1 MGGHMPDITRIV
13 CPIDFSEPS
22 RHAIEHAV
30 ALARWYEAPIVA
42 LHVHTP
48 ARAPVPAF
56 ELVGVGGP
64 GPEEPELALLRA
76 ATDDFVTTVSPPGAE
91 IRVAIEFGSPAAQ
104 IVAEAVARPGT
115 LIVMGTRGAGGFE
128 HLLIGSVAEK
138 VLRTAACPV
147 MTVPPRARLSSRV
160 PFKRVLC
167 PIDFSPASRH
177 ALSLAMSFAREGDA
191 ELTLLHVMTG
201 LSAGEAAPNSRA
213 FFSPEYA
220 GFRGRDA
227 LENLR
232 ALIPK
237 EASDWCFPHAQVAH
251 GDPAGEILR
260 FAADH
265 RMDVIGMGVDGRS
278 GFDQVV
284 FGSTTNAVIR
294 AATCPVVTL
303 RREGSTS

>member
-1 MGGHMPDITRIV
+1 MPDITRIV

-30 ALARWYEAPIVA
+30 SLARWYEAPILA
-42 LHVHTP
+42 LHVHT
-48 ARAPVPAF
+48 AVRAPVPAF

-64 GPEEPELALLRA
+64 GYAEPEVALLRA
-76 ATDDFVTTVSPPGAE
+76 ATDDFVTTVSPFGAA
-91 IRVAIEFGSPAAQ
+91 IRVAVEFGMPAAE
-104 IVAEAVARPGT
+104 IVAEGGANPGT
-115 LIVMGTRGAGGFE
+115 LIVMGTRGAGGLE
-128 HLLIGSVAEK
+128 HLLLGSVAEK
-138 VLRTAACPV
+138 VLRTASCPV
-147 MTVPPRARLSSRV
+147 MTVPPRARLTSRL

-167 PIDFSPASRH
+167 PIDFSPASQH
-177 ALSLAMSFAREGDA
+177 ALALAMSFAREGDA
-191 ELTLLHVMTG
+191 ALTLLHVMSG
-201 LSAGEAAPNSRA
+201 LSPGEGAPNSRA
-213 FFSPEYA
+213 FYSPEYA

-237 EASDWCFPHAQVAH
+237 DAADWCFPDARIAH

-260 FAADH
+260 FTGNH
-265 RMDVIGMGVDGRS
+265 QMDVIVMGVDGRS
-278 GFDQVV
+278 AFDQMV

>member
-1 MGGHMPDITRIV
+1 MPDITRIV

-22 RHAIEHAV
+22 HHAIEHAV
-30 ALARWYEAPIVA
+30 TVARWYEAPILA
-42 LHVHTP
+42 LHVHT
-48 ARAPVPAF
+48 AVRAPVTAF
-56 ELVGVGGP
+56 ELVGVGAP
-64 GPEEPELALLRA
+64 GDEDPELALLRA
-76 ATDDFVTTVSPPGAE
+76 ATDDFVTTVSPPGAV
-91 IRVAIEFGSPAAQ
+91 IRVAVGLGSPAAE
-104 IVAEAVARPGT
+104 IVAEAGASPGT
-115 LIVMGTRGAGGFE
+115 LIVMGTRGAGGLE
-128 HLLIGSVAEK
+128 HLLLGSVAEK
-138 VLRTAACPV
+138 VLRTASCPV
-147 MTVPPRARLSSRV
+147 MTVPPRARITSRL

-167 PIDFSPASRH
+167 PIDFSPASQH

-191 ELTLLHVMTG
+191 ELTLLHVVTG
-201 LSAGEAAPNSRA
+201 LTPGETPPNSRA
-213 FFSPEYA
+213 FYSPEYA

-237 EASDWCFPHAQVAH
+237 EAADWCFPGAQLAR

-265 RMDVIGMGVDGRS
+265 RMDVIVMGVEGRS
-278 GFDQVV
+278 AFDQVV

-303 RREGSTS
+303 RREGSQS

>member
-1 MGGHMPDITRIV
+1 MSDITRIV

-30 ALARWYEAPIVA
+30 ALARWYEAPILA
-42 LHVHTP
+42 LHVHT
-48 ARAPVPAF
+48 AVRTPVPAF
-56 ELVGVGGP
+56 ELVGAGGP
-64 GPEEPELALLRA
+64 DDEEPEVALLRA
-76 ATDDFVTTVSPPGAE
+76 VTDEFVTRVSPFGAD
-91 IRVAIEFGSPAAQ
+91 IRVAVEVGSPADE
-104 IVAEAVARPGT
+104 IVAAAGANPDT

-128 HLLIGSVAEK
+128 HLLLGSVTEK
-138 VLRTAACPV
+138 VLRTASCPV
-147 MTVPPRARLSSRV
+147 MTVPPHARITSRL

-167 PIDFSPASRH
+167 PIDFSPASQH

-201 LSAGEAAPNSRA
+201 LTAAAGAPNSRA

-237 EASDWCFPHAQVAH
+237 EAADWCFPDAQVAH
-251 GDPAGEILR
+251 GDPAAEILR
-260 FAADH
+260 LAADH
-265 RMDVIGMGVDGRS
+265 QMDVIVMGVDGRS
-278 GFDQVV
+278 VFDQVV

-294 AATCPVVTL
+294 AASCPVVTL
-303 RREGSTS
+303 RREGSRS

>member
-1 MGGHMPDITRIV
+1 MPDITRIV

-30 ALARWYEAPIVA
+30 ALARWYEAPILA
-42 LHVHTP
+42 LHVHT
-48 ARAPVPAF
+48 AVRAPVPAF
-56 ELVGVGGP
+56 ELVGVGDP
-64 GPEEPELALLRA
+64 AYEEPELTLVRA
-76 ATDDFVTTVSPPGAE
+76 ATDDFVTTVAPFGAE
-91 IRVAIEFGSPAAQ
+91 MRVAVEFGSPAAE
-104 IVAEAVARPGT
+104 IVAEAGANPGT

-128 HLLIGSVAEK
+128 HLLLGSVAEK

-147 MTVPPRARLSSRV
+147 MTVPPRACLSSRL

-167 PIDFSPASRH
+167 PIDFSPASLR

-191 ELTLLHVMTG
+191 ELTLLHVMSPTV
-201 LSAGEAAPNSRA
+201 GEAAPNSRA
-213 FFSPEYA
+213 FSSPEYA

-237 EASDWCFPHAQVAH
+237 EATDWCFPDAQVAH
-251 GDPAGEILR
+251 GDPAAEILR
-260 FAADH
+260 FAAGH
-265 RMDVIGMGVDGRS
+265 QMDVIVMGVDGRS
-278 GFDQVV
+278 AFDQVV